1 MQNFKLALLLSI
13 TYFLASC
20 ASGPTEGAAQTKL
33 QAEEFIVSVG
43 EKVTFDNTSIEFLE
57 IANDSRCPKG
67 NQCVTEGEATLSFI
81 FSTPTSA
88 ESFTVNTSDDSV
100 RQFGDVVIG
109 LVSFDPQ
116 PSDDAKLDPQDF
128 DARLIVYEE
137 GALDDVTIIDVRT
150 EGEYSNGHYSGAV
163 NLPVDTVAERI
174 SELDLEKDQVIIVY
188 CRSGNRAGKAKDALE
203 ALGYTNVLNGVKE
216 DSLDKLLD

>member
-1 MQNFKLALLLSI
+1 MQNLKLALLLSI

-20 ASGPTEGAAQTKL
+20 ASGPTEDAEQTKL
-33 QAEEFIVSVG
+33 QAAEFIVSVG
-43 EKVTFDNTSIEFLE
+43 EKVVFKDSSIEFLE

-67 NQCVTEGEATLSFI
+67 AQCVTEGQATLNFI
-81 FSTPTSA
+81 YSTPTSA
-88 ESFTVNTSDDSV
+88 ESFAVNTSDDSV
-100 RQFGDVVIG
+100 RQFGDVTIG

-128 DARLIVYEE
+128 DTRLIVFEE

-150 EGEYSNGHYSGAV
+150 EGEYNNSHYSGAV

-188 CRSGNRAGKAKDALE
+188 CRSGNRAGKAKDALKE
-203 ALGYTNVLNGVKE
+203 LGYTDVLNGVNE

>member
-1 MQNFKLALLLSI
+1 MRVLKIACLLSFS
-13 TYFLASC
+13 YFLASC
-20 ASGPTEGAAQTKL
+20 ASVPAGDAEQTKL
-33 QAEEFIVSVG
+33 EAEEFIVSVG
-43 EKVTFDNTSIEFLE
+43 EKVTFDSTSIEFLE

-67 NQCVTEGEATLSFI
+67 NQCVTEGQATLSFI

-88 ESFTVNTSDDSV
+88 ESFALNTADDSV

-150 EGEYSNGHYSGAV
+150 EGEYDNSHYSGAV
-163 NLPVDTVAERI
+163 NLPVDEIADRI
-174 SELDLEKDQVIIVY
+174 GELGLDKDQTVIVY
-188 CRSGNRAGKAKDALE
+188 CRSGNRAGKAKEELE
-203 ALGYTNVLNGVKE
+203 AMGYTNVINGVSE